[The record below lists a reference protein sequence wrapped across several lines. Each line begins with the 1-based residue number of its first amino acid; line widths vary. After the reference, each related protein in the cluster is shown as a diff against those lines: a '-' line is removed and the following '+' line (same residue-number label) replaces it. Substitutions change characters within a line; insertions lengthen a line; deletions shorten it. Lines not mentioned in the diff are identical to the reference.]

1 MDEESREALR
11 NLVLLVASLTFCGHQ
26 ELKMPCSSIGSGT
39 LYQLDSFEQPEPI
52 NRGSSMSFY
61 PDLSQFYPDL
71 SRFYPDLSRFHPYLS

>member
-61 PDLSQFYPDL
+61 ADL
-71 SRFYPDLSRFHPYLS
+71 SRFYPYLS

>member
-61 PDLSQFYPDL
+61 ADFIPIYLNFIQIYPDL
-71 SRFYPDLSRFHPYLS
+71 S